1 MSKNPLRFALVSALA
16 ALVAGCGGSDAPQ
29 PVDPLARYK
38 NQTVQWNDC
47 SAYLEQDPEGY
58 ARKLGPRLQCA
69 QVQVPQDYQNPDA
82 AAVMVSIMRVRAAQA
97 PDKKPLLQPG
107 RPWGRRPIPGAVFLA
122 SFRAGQRADGRGQE
136 VPGNGRVVQLRRIF
150 SARSG

>member
-1 MSKNPLRFALVSALA
+1 MVGALALVRSTISPRTMSKNLLRFALASALA
-16 ALVAGCGGSDAPQ
+16 ALLAGCGGSDAP
-29 PVDPLARYK
+29 PPADPLARYQ

-47 SAYLEQDPEGY
+47 SAYLEKDPEGY

-97 PDKKPLLQPG
+97 PDKKPHLFGVVAQIQFEASDPKPQPLLCHG
-107 RPWGRRPIPGAVFLA
+107 CC
-122 SFRAGQRADGRGQE
+122 
-136 VPGNGRVVQLRRIF
+136 LRT
-150 SARSG
+150 A

>member
-97 PDKKPLLQPG
+97 PDKKPHLFGVVAQIQFEASDPK
-107 RPWGRRPIPGAVFLA
+107 PISLYTTLYHP
-122 SFRAGQRADGRGQE
+122 
-136 VPGNGRVVQLRRIF
+136 QLSVKKQTDELGSPRI
-150 SARSG
+150 